1 MFAYEGP
8 RAYGLGG
15 SQKIVSSRDTS
26 DLAHLVS
33 LCPSILNMCSFME
46 ILMRRSEAEDLVG
59 QSVVAWTASNGIY
72 VGELT
77 QVRGSPW
84 RGAVRITG
92 VVEPAQHYERGGL
105 CRRGFRPGELI
116 EVGNSSIR
124 LATEPGYPTYLAA
137 IEARLAWHA
146 AELAKYPDSRCSW
159 LHEVMPRA
167 LEAAAAA
174 ERNRMECGIWL
185 LVPLSLQVDISRMT
199 WMRS

>member
-1 MFAYEGP
+1 MFAYDFQ
-8 RAYGLGG
+8 RAYRLGG
-15 SQKIVSSRDTS
+15 ALTLSLLETLSV
-26 DLAHLVS
+26 AHLVS
-33 LCPSILNMCSFME
+33 PCPAILAMCKFME
-46 ILMRRSEAEDLVG
+46 SLMRRREAEDLVG
-59 QSVVAWTASNGIY
+59 QSVIAWTAANGIY

-77 QVRGSPW
+77 QVWGSPW

-105 CRRGFRPGELI
+105 CRRGFRPGEVI

-124 LATEPGYPTYLAA
+124 PATEPGYPTYLAA

-146 AELAKYPDSRCSW
+146 AELAKYPEGRYSW
-159 LHEVMPRA
+159 IHEVLPRA

-174 ERNRMECGIWL
+174 EKNRMECGIWL
-185 LVPLSLQVDISRMT
+185 LVPLKLQVDISQMT